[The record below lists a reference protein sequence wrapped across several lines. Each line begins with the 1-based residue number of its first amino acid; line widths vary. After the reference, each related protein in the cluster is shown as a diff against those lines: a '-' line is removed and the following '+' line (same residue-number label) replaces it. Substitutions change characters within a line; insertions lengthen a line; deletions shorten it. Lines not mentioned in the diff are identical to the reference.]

1 MTLIHAFDD
10 VRPAPTRPAQPARPV
25 AANDDILAGIGVR
38 MTFAKDEE
46 IYGQGEDA
54 DLVYRVVSGV
64 VRTSSFTAD
73 GRRQIGDFYYP
84 GDTFG
89 VETGEAHLMAA
100 EALTDCVVM
109 IAKRKALR
117 LAVGDERVQAMIWDA
132 TVRELERSREHLL
145 LLVRKTAC
153 ERVASF
159 LKGLAER
166 AEGET
171 VELAMSRQDMADYL
185 GLTIETV
192 SRMVTQLQGVGVVE
206 FKSCRHFRVRDRAAL
221 ETMAAS

>member
-1 MTLIHAFDD
+1 
-10 VRPAPTRPAQPARPV
+10 
-25 AANDDILAGIGVR
+25 
-38 MTFAKDEE
+38 
-46 IYGQGEDA
+46 
-54 DLVYRVVSGV
+54 
-64 VRTSSFTAD
+64 
-73 GRRQIGDFYYP
+73 
-84 GDTFG
+84 
-89 VETGEAHLMAA
+89 
-100 EALTDCVVM
+100 VVM